1 MSTSLQARI
10 TRTLRLSKAYRVALA
25 GEGGM
30 DRQHALHVVLLDLA
44 KFCRARQ
51 STVVV
56 SPISRTVDTHATML
70 AEGRREVFNRITQYL
85 NLSEDQIMQLQERA
99 NEEP

>member
-1 MSTSLQARI
+1 MTHLRERI
-10 TRTLRLSKAYRVALA
+10 TRALRLRKAYRVALLQ
-25 GEGGM
+25 GERGM
-30 DRQHALHVVLLDLA
+30 DRDLA
-44 KFCRARQ
+44 LRVVIQDLARFCRVHQ

-56 SPISRTVDTHATML
+56 SPVSRTVDTHATML

-99 NEEP
+99 NEQA